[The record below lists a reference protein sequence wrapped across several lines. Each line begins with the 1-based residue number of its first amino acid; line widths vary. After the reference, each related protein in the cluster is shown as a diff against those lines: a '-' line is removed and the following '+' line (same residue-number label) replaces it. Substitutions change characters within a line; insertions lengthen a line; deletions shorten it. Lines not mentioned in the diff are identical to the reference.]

1 MVLGFK
7 TPKEAI
13 KGMSLFYVNDENP
26 LFSGLS
32 LLSCFETLVRLTNMI
47 DI

>member
-1 MVLGFK
+1 MVGFK
-7 TPKEAI
+7 TPREAI
-13 KGMSLFYVNDENP
+13 EGMSLFSVNDENP

-32 LLSCFETLVRLTNMI
+32 LLSCFKSLVRLTNII

>member
-1 MVLGFK
+1 MVGFK
-7 TPKEAI
+7 TPREAI
-13 KGMSLFYVNDENP
+13 EGMSLLSVNDENP

-32 LLSCFETLVRLTNMI
+32 LFSCFETIVRLTNMI